1 MQKERQ
7 NNAHKLRDLCR
18 ARIADLVR
26 VFKDNPAFKCYLS
39 DIEGEG
45 EKATV
50 CGIII
55 GGRENKLD
63 EVTGMDT
70 ELMLPCGTPTKTGPW
85 DGVTTEVNDRHVRSY
100 LTGDPNMKRWRIGR
114 RVGGAR
120 RPLEMSFK
128 RRRRK
133 RSGRIIVLADR
144 R

>member
-7 NNAHKLRDLCR
+7 NNAHELRDLCR

-26 VFKDNPAFKCYLS
+26 VFKDNPAFECYLS
-39 DIEGEG
+39 NVEGEG

-50 CGIII
+50 CGIVIS
-55 GGRENKLD
+55 GRKDKLD
-63 EVTGMDT
+63 EVTGMDA

-85 DGVTTEVNDRHVRSY
+85 DGVTTEVNDRHVRSD
-100 LTGDPNMKRWRIGR
+100 LTGDPDMKRWRSGR

-128 RRRRK
+128 RRRHK
-133 RSGRIIVLADR
+133 WSGRLIVLADR